1 MTSGDRGS
9 PWIVCPRRTTF
20 VRRETWLP
28 AWSAEIRGPP
38 TAIYSADGQFKAVT
52 VRAGS
57 HHIALRF
64 VPPGMNWAL
73 LGLLA
78 GSR

>member
-1 MTSGDRGS
+1 
-9 PWIVCPRRTTF
+9 
-20 VRRETWLP
+20 LP